1 MSLLT
6 VLLTVRLTTSTVGSS
21 CKTAFDC
28 SLNGV
33 CNVATGVCACDAPW
47 KDAASG
53 EEACSV
59 LDVLPHADDYVPAYG
74 GPRTDTAYH
83 ANQTMTSWG
92 GNILGPLEDGK
103 FHMWVSAMGGGS
115 GLDGWTH
122 ISEIHHATA
131 SDPMDAFTRV
141 DTALPKE
148 AHNASPLRAKN
159 GSFLIFHIGNSDV
172 PKGQPSSSFLHASE
186 SPNGPWRPL
195 PAISCNN
202 PAPMLHNN
210 GTVYCGCNNGGFT
223 IYRSD
228 DIWQGKWHR
237 VGGALAWPPS
247 WGSAAPGELRNE
259 DPYLWMDRR
268 SNWHFLAHRYDYRD
282 GWPVNPN
289 QTMPILVSGHGF
301 SVDGVTWGFNAAE
314 QPYSGVIK
322 FVNGTTQQFSTFER
336 PHLLFN
342 SKQIPTHLVNGV
354 SPYWLSPTS
363 GHACDGC
370 DARKGSAHSCV
381 VCKTTKGI
389 DKTYTLVSRLNVPD
403 AAVAPHAL

>member
-1 MSLLT
+1 MLLLT

-141 DTALPKE
+141 DTAP
-148 AHNASPLRAKN
+148 AS
-159 GSFLIFHIGNSDV
+159 
-172 PKGQPSSSFLHASE
+172 
-186 SPNGPWRPL
+186 
-195 PAISCNN
+195 
-202 PAPMLHNN
+202 
-210 GTVYCGCNNGGFT
+210 
-223 IYRSD
+223 
-228 DIWQGKWHR
+228 
-237 VGGALAWPPS
+237 ALV
-247 WGSAAPGELRNE
+247 E
-259 DPYLWMDRR
+259 
-268 SNWHFLAHRYDYRD
+268 
-282 GWPVNPN
+282 
-289 QTMPILVSGHGF
+289 
-301 SVDGVTWGFNAAE
+301 
-314 QPYSGVIK
+314 
-322 FVNGTTQQFSTFER
+322 
-336 PHLLFN
+336 
-342 SKQIPTHLVNGV
+342 
-354 SPYWLSPTS
+354 
-363 GHACDGC
+363 
-370 DARKGSAHSCV
+370 
-381 VCKTTKGI
+381 
-389 DKTYTLVSRLNVPD
+389 SRLGT
-403 AAVAPHAL
+403 ARVARRVDRAGEGVVRCAQVGRRRFIRSALGLR